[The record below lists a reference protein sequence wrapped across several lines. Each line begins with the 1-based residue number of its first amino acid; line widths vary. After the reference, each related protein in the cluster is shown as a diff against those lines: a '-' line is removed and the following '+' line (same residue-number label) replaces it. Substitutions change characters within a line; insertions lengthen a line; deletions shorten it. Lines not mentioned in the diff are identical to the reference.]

1 MRRPVRGDAGLLI
14 AVAMAAA
21 ALTPRTAAAA
31 DPCVG
36 SGNLC
41 EPDKLCTFRAA
52 LAEKKFILSVFKS
65 NAPSRRQP
73 NGGPLYQA
81 AVQEA
86 RTQLPN
92 ATPAA
97 QAEQAGANFQEK
109 VRQFAQE
116 NFKIPACSTGTVDL
130 GLLPMDGYNGMHTT
144 PACQVFVNYN
154 YGDYDPS
161 GFGSSHPTA
170 CPEFFDRD
178 RAHEEIHRRACAAGG
193 SGSRMAIDRMIQE
206 EITAYDHSVR
216 LSRAYV
222 RLLSIRCSATATR
235 AQRQTR
241 ARAIQQLLAPYLAK
255 GG

>member
-1 MRRPVRGDAGLLI
+1 
-14 AVAMAAA
+14 
-21 ALTPRTAAAA
+21 
-31 DPCVG
+31 VG

-97 QAEQAGANFQEK
+97 QASRRKRTSRRRCASSPRRTSRSPPAAP
-109 VRQFAQE
+109 VRWTW
-116 NFKIPACSTGTVDL
+116 ACC
-130 GLLPMDGYNGMHTT
+130 PWMAYNGMHTT

-193 SGSRMAIDRMIQE
+193 SGSGWPS
-206 EITAYDHSVR
+206 TA
-216 LSRAYV
+216 
-222 RLLSIRCSATATR
+222 
-235 AQRQTR
+235 
-241 ARAIQQLLAPYLAK
+241 
-255 GG
+255 